1 MRGLYAASA
10 AAVTGMMVAAPL
22 VAQAPAGPAFDVVSI
37 KRNKSGEVNGGTSVR
52 PGGVYLATNVPLRL
66 LVFGAYGPL
75 HGVQVTGGPGWMNS
89 DRFDIVAKV
98 DGNPS
103 TEVFR
108 DQARLMLR
116 TLLADRFKLVL
127 HNETRELPTY
137 ALVVARRDGKLGPQL
152 RPSNLADCLA
162 APTPSTVSD
171 PNTVVRCGGG
181 FARTGQLAARAFEF
195 STLAT
200 MVSNVA
206 DRPVIDRTGL
216 TGTFDWSLQWTP
228 DPSASPANDSI
239 SLFTALQEQLGLK
252 LEPTRGPVDVLVID
266 HAERPTE
273 D

>member
-1 MRGLYAASA
+1 MRLYAAIA
-10 AAVTGMMVAAPL
+10 AAVTGMIVIAPL
-22 VAQAPAGPAFDVVSI
+22 VAQTPAGPAFDVVSI

-52 PGGVYLATNVPLRL
+52 PGGVYLATNARLRL
-66 LVFGAYGPL
+66 LVLGAYGPL
-75 HGVQVTGGPGWMNS
+75 HDVQVTGGPGWMNS

-108 DQARLMLR
+108 DRARLMLR
-116 TLLADRFKLVL
+116 TLLADRFKLML
-127 HNETRELPTY
+127 HHETRELPMY

-162 APTPSTVSD
+162 APTPSTASD

-181 FARTGQLAARAFEF
+181 FARTGELAARALEF

-200 MVSNVA
+200 TVSSMA
-206 DRPVIDRTGL
+206 DRLVIDRTGL
-216 TGTFDWSLQWTP
+216 TGTFDWSLRWTP
-228 DPSASPANDSI
+228 DPSASAANDSI